1 MFQGIKN
8 AGSLISNANKV
19 RQQQAKLQKILQ
31 EIRVTGTSKNG
42 KVTVIITG
50 EQKIVD
56 IQIDPSLI
64 RFVYENFYQNLTV
77 VQNDPEKEQENNQKG
92 QKFLS
97 NPIIEAVDNA
107 ISKVQGEIVK
117 KIQETG
123 SLGDLMSMLQ
133 AANGGQG

>member
-56 IQIDPSLI
+56 IQIDPSI
-64 RFVYENFYQNLTV
+64 IKFIYENFFTP
-77 VQNDPEKEQENNQKG
+77 QNDLEKEQENNQKG

-97 NPIIEAVDNA
+97 DRTLTFTPC
-107 ISKVQGEIVK
+107 
-117 KIQETG
+117 
-123 SLGDLMSMLQ
+123 
-133 AANGGQG
+133 

>member
-1 MFQGIKN
+1 MLQGIKN
-8 AGSLISNANKV
+8 AGNLISNANKV

-42 KVTVIITG
+42 KVTVVITG
-50 EQKIVD
+50 EQKIID

-64 RFVYENFYQNLTV
+64 KFVYENFLNLQTTD
-77 VQNDPEKEQENNQKG
+77 QDKIADSNNRG

-97 NPIIEAVDNA
+97 SPIMEAVADA
-107 ISKVQGEIVK
+107 IAKVQGEVVK

-123 SLGDLMSMLQ
+123 SVGDLMSMLQ
-133 AANGGQG
+133 AAGGGQ

>member
-1 MFQGIKN
+1 MLQGLKN
-8 AGSLISNANKV
+8 AGNLISNANKV

-50 EQKIVD
+50 EQKIID
-56 IQIDPSLI
+56 INIDPSLI
-64 RFVYENFYQNLTV
+64 KFVYENFLNLQTDD
-77 VQNDPEKEQENNQKG
+77 QDKIADSSNRG

-97 NPIIEAVDNA
+97 SPIMEAVADG
-107 ISKVQGEIVK
+107 ISKVQGEVVK

-123 SLGDLMSMLQ
+123 SVGDLMSMLQ
-133 AANGGQG
+133 AAGGGQ

>member
-1 MFQGIKN
+1 MLQGLKN
-8 AGSLISNANKV
+8 AGNLISNANKV

-50 EQKIVD
+50 EQKIID
-56 IQIDPSLI
+56 INIDPSLI
-64 RFVYENFYQNLTV
+64 KFVYENFLNLQTDD
-77 VQNDPEKEQENNQKG
+77 QDKIADSGNRG

-97 NPIIEAVDNA
+97 SPIMEAVADG
-107 ISKVQGEIVK
+107 ISKVQGEVVK

-123 SLGDLMSMLQ
+123 SVGDLMSMLQ
-133 AANGGQG
+133 AAGGGQ

>member
-1 MFQGIKN
+1 MLQGLKN

-50 EQKIVD
+50 EQKIID

-64 RFVYENFYQNLTV
+64 KFVYENFLNLQTDD
-77 VQNDPEKEQENNQKG
+77 QDKIADSNNRG

-97 NPIIEAVDNA
+97 APIMEAVADG
-107 ISKVQGEIVK
+107 ISKVQGEVVK

-123 SLGDLMSMLQ
+123 SVGDLMSMLQ
-133 AANGGQG
+133 AAGGGQ

>member
-1 MFQGIKN
+1 MLQGLKN

-50 EQKIVD
+50 EQKIID

-64 RFVYENFYQNLTV
+64 KFVYENFLNLQTDD
-77 VQNDPEKEQENNQKG
+77 QEKIADSNNRG

-97 NPIIEAVDNA
+97 SPIMEAVADA
-107 ISKVQGEIVK
+107 IAKVQGEVVK

-123 SLGDLMSMLQ
+123 SVGDLMSMLQ
-133 AANGGQG
+133 AAGGGQ